1 MEKFAGGRNLMLAT
15 GGAAEPP
22 SRKNPNVRWIFSTSL
37 TLQELESSPRDRTG
51 PVSKEPRLIIV
62 CRQEQAKGTGVL
74 IQSLPRIREK
84 IPGVRLDVLGDGGAL
99 EEFKR
104 EAGAL
109 GLNGAVRFHGKV
121 NHDSVLQLLREADA
135 FCYPTRA
142 SEGFPKVVLEAQACG
157 LPVITTR
164 VSVLPELIGRGG
176 GMLLDEATPEAMTRA
191 VCELF
196 SDEVRYREMSA
207 CAVTTARQF
216 SLEHWRETIGGWLRL
231 GWGPLRAHG

>member
-1 MEKFAGGRNLMLAT
+1 MPDKKRFVQKTAPERFWKWFMEKFAGGRNLMLAT

-104 EAGAL
+104 EAAAL

-135 FCYPTRA
+135 FSYP
-142 SEGFPKVVLEAQACG
+142 
-157 LPVITTR
+157 TR